1 MMPRPLMPRWRLAL
15 CAAAIWLFTMAGGSE
30 ARFLADLTDI
40 PLAEGLSE
48 VERERLVFDKPEGRI
63 VRTAAT
69 GKIEPAT
76 VLNFYRATLPQL
88 GWLEAEPEL
97 AAPELA
103 APVFESQA
111 PGDGR
116 LLFLREDERLEISLE
131 TVYEHL
137 IVRFFLEPRS

>member
-1 MMPRPLMPRWRLAL
+1 MTGHLPSPHWVQSL
-15 CAAAIWLFTMAGGSE
+15 CGAVIWLFVVAGGVE

-40 PLAEGLSE
+40 PLAAGLSE

-69 GKIEPAT
+69 GKIDPAE
-76 VLNFYRATLPQL
+76 VLTFYRETLPQL
-88 GWLEAEPEL
+88 GWTQAEPDPDP
-97 AAPELA
+97 AAA
-103 APVFESQA
+103 AFESQA

-116 LLFLREDERLEISLE
+116 LLFLREEERLEISLE
-131 TVYEHL
+131 TVYEYL